1 MATDSPQN
9 ETVIG
14 VVLCGGGGTRMGG
27 TDKPLVRF
35 RGAPMVEQ
43 VVRRLSVQVDQIV
56 ISANRNETTYSRL
69 GRVITDSP
77 LESRS
82 PLTGVLRALQ
92 ATAAPWVVVCPGDAP
107 LLDTGLVNRLRLAAP
122 SEGAAFAHDGDRAQV
137 LHLLLHRSLEP
148 MLAAY
153 IDGGHRSVE
162 GWLNTLDRN
171 RVAMVDCRDIAAS
184 FRNVNTPEDLDD

>member
-1 MATDSPQN
+1 MPSPSPQK

-43 VVRRLSVQVDQIV
+43 VVRRLAPQVDQVI
-56 ISANRNETTYSRL
+56 ISANRNLPIYGTL

-82 PLTGVLRALQ
+82 PLTGVLRAFQETDAEWLMI
-92 ATAAPWVVVCPGDAP
+92 CPGDAP
-107 LLDTGLVNRLRLAAP
+107 LLDTGLYRRLRGVVP
-122 SEGAAFAHDGDRAQV
+122 PEGAAFAHDGDHAQV
-137 LHLLLHRSLEP
+137 LHLLLHRALEP

-153 IDGGHRSVE
+153 LDGGHRSVE
-162 GWLNTLDRN
+162 GWLNTLGRQ
-171 RVAMVDCRDIAAS
+171 RVVMVPCVDIAPS
-184 FRNVNTPEDLDD
+184 FRNVNTPGDLDD